1 MGSILH
7 SFDSLPQVEELQDV
21 GEAQINKSLNRSRSL
36 IYSQPQE
43 SERSAI
49 KTLASQHLRDLQ
61 AMHEQ
66 FSQDIQAVRDQ
77 HKDVRNNH
85 KKEMKEAE
93 KKNARMITMLDK
105 VIECQ
110 DNQMRHHEVERKQE
124 RELREKEVKELR
136 EVEAKKMEK
145 YQEMKEVEVEEMKA
159 EHDAKVKLR
168 EKEAKEMRD
177 KVFKLE
183 EDNRALQCQLERLRM
198 DPNQT

>member
-1 MGSILH
+1 M
-7 SFDSLPQVEELQDV
+7 EELQEG
-21 GEAQINKSLNRSRSL
+21 GEAEINKTLSRSRSL

-49 KTLASQHLRDLQ
+49 KTLASQHLRDLET
-61 AMHEQ
+61 MHEQ
-66 FSQDIQAVRDQ
+66 HSQDIQAIQDQ

-93 KKNARMITMLDK
+93 KKSARMIAMLDK

-110 DNQMRHHEVERKQE
+110 DNQMRHHEVERKQ
-124 RELREKEVKELR
+124 REKEVKELR
-136 EVEAKKMEK
+136 EVEAKKM
-145 YQEMKEVEVEEMKA
+145 EMKEVEVEEMKA

-183 EDNRALQCQLERLRM
+183 EDNRALQCQVERLRM
-198 DPNQT
+198 DSNQT

>member
-1 MGSILH
+1 MYLDGLDSSLV
-7 SFDSLPQVEELQDV
+7 DSLLQVEELEEV
-21 GEAQINKSLNRSRSL
+21 GEAQTNKTMNRSKSL
-36 IYSQPQE
+36 IYFQPQE

-49 KTLASQHLRDLQ
+49 KTLASQHLRDLET
-61 AMHEQ
+61 MHEQ
-66 FSQDIQAVRDQ
+66 HSQDIQAIQDQ

-93 KKNARMITMLDK
+93 KKSARMIAMLDK

-136 EVEAKKMEK
+136 EVEAKKM
-145 YQEMKEVEVEEMKA
+145 EMKEVEVEEMKA

-183 EDNRALQCQLERLRM
+183 EDNRALQCQVERLRM

>member
-1 MGSILH
+1 
-7 SFDSLPQVEELQDV
+7 
-21 GEAQINKSLNRSRSL
+21 
-36 IYSQPQE
+36 
-43 SERSAI
+43 
-49 KTLASQHLRDLQ
+49 
-61 AMHEQ
+61 MHEQ

-124 RELREKEVKELR
+124 
-136 EVEAKKMEK
+136 MEK

-159 EHDAKVKLR
+159 EHDAKAKLR

-183 EDNRALQCQLERLRM
+183 EDNRALQCQVERLRM

>member
-1 MGSILH
+1 MYLDGLDSSLV
-7 SFDSLPQVEELQDV
+7 DSLLQVEELQEV
-21 GEAQINKSLNRSRSL
+21 GEAQTNKTMNRSKSL

-49 KTLASQHLRDLQ
+49 KTLASQHLRDLET
-61 AMHEQ
+61 MHEQ
-66 FSQDIQAVRDQ
+66 HSQDIQAIQDQ

-93 KKNARMITMLDK
+93 KKSARMIAMLDK

-110 DNQMRHHEVERKQE
+110 DNQMRHHEEERK
-124 RELREKEVKELR
+124 LREKEVKELR

-183 EDNRALQCQLERLRM
+183 EDNRALQCQVERLRM
-198 DPNQT
+198 DANQT

>member
-1 MGSILH
+1 
-7 SFDSLPQVEELQDV
+7 
-21 GEAQINKSLNRSRSL
+21 
-36 IYSQPQE
+36 
-43 SERSAI
+43 
-49 KTLASQHLRDLQ
+49 
-61 AMHEQ
+61 MHEQ

-124 RELREKEVKELR
+124 
-136 EVEAKKMEK
+136 MEK

-183 EDNRALQCQLERLRM
+183 EDNRALQCQVERLRM

>member
-1 MGSILH
+1 M
-7 SFDSLPQVEELQDV
+7 
-21 GEAQINKSLNRSRSL
+21 

-124 RELREKEVKELR
+124 RELREKAISAAAGATRSSAMWKRHWVR
-136 EVEAKKMEK
+136 IMEALIK
-145 YQEMKEVEVEEMKA
+145 
-159 EHDAKVKLR
+159 
-168 EKEAKEMRD
+168 
-177 KVFKLE
+177 
-183 EDNRALQCQLERLRM
+183 C
-198 DPNQT
+198 

>member
-1 MGSILH
+1 
-7 SFDSLPQVEELQDV
+7 
-21 GEAQINKSLNRSRSL
+21 
-36 IYSQPQE
+36 
-43 SERSAI
+43 
-49 KTLASQHLRDLQ
+49 
-61 AMHEQ
+61 MHEQ

-136 EVEAKKMEK
+136 EVEAR
-145 YQEMKEVEVEEMKA
+145 KEVEVEEMKA
-159 EHDAKVKLR
+159 EHDAKAKLR

-183 EDNRALQCQLERLRM
+183 EDNRALQCQVERLRM

>member
-1 MGSILH
+1 M
-7 SFDSLPQVEELQDV
+7 EELQEV
-21 GEAQINKSLNRSRSL
+21 GEAEINKTLSRSRSL

-49 KTLASQHLRDLQ
+49 KTLASQHLRDLET
-61 AMHEQ
+61 MHEQ
-66 FSQDIQAVRDQ
+66 HSQDIQAIQDQ

-93 KKNARMITMLDK
+93 KKSARMIAMLDK

-124 RELREKEVKELR
+124 RELREKEVKE
-136 EVEAKKMEK
+136 KMEK

-183 EDNRALQCQLERLRM
+183 EDNRALQCQVERLRM
-198 DPNQT
+198 DPNKT